1 MERDKIVNIKL
12 SEQGFTVM
20 RFWDHEVLKELPKCL
35 NQVLLYIES
44 CRSGK
49 IPERG

>member
-1 MERDKIVNIKL
+1 MQRDKEVNRSL
-12 SEQGFTVM
+12 REQGFTVM
-20 RFWDHEVLKELPKCL
+20 RFWDHEIIKKLPKCV

-49 IPERG
+49 IPEMN